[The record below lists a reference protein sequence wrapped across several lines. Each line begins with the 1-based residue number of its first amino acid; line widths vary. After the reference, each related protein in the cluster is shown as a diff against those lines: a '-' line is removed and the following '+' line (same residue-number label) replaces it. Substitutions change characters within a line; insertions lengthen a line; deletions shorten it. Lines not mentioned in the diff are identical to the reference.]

1 MILTIQKEPKLKRAR
16 QIPEWDVYDREIA
29 DFAAKISGSQGALAA
44 SVDDLAGTKSAVGQ
58 VEDDIANEAD
68 EHARRIDDEL

>member
-1 MILTIQKEPKLKRAR
+1 M
-16 QIPEWDVYDREIA
+16 YDREIA

-58 VEDDIANEAD
+58 VEDDIANQAD

>member
-44 SVDDLAGTKSAVGQ
+44 SVDDLAGTKSAVEQGG
-58 VEDDIANEAD
+58 EDIANEAD
-68 EHARRIDDEL
+68 EHVRRIEDEL